1 LKIKNEDY
9 SDMTKNALY
18 ASEIWTRARH
28 FTALGGSTN
37 QGAETCKGKHVNHIE
52 VTTNLNNND

>member
-1 LKIKNEDY
+1 
-9 SDMTKNALY
+9 MTKNALY